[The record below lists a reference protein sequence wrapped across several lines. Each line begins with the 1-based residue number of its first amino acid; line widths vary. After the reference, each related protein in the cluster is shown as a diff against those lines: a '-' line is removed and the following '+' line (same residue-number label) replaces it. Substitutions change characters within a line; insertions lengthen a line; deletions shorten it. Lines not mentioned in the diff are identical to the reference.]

1 MSGAAPWKLA
11 SAKQAT
17 TTNMNGSEDVT
28 KMLVSMNQN
37 ILDMKEN
44 THRIDEKLDRI
55 NEKVNQTA
63 LDTELHQETLMKL
76 LPICVSIVVTLFG
89 P

>member
-44 THRIDEKLDRI
+44 THRI